1 MKSNHSITSNLSWS
15 SSLDE
20 LYPKGL
26 TKTAQKVSDAGIKS
40 LSDLLWTFPLRVQ
53 LLPIVRSFE
62 SVKES
67 YIFRGRGNVISS
79 RVLPNFKARGKSG
92 ATLLNITLIVQDYY
106 SSKQVSLKWFNAYSS
121 VARKVEKLKNIEFV
135 GTVQVFQ
142 DQYQIIT
149 PEIIELSSSDISQ
162 VLSDFDILSTSLKV
176 QYPTVNTVSTS
187 NLKKIFNKIPN
198 QLWSQLKETISKE
211 ILNKRG
217 LISLIESFHIMHG
230 KEYKGVSWSE
240 ELQEQATQ
248 RLIYEELFQE
258 QLKIYS
264 RKSNNYKKNAN
275 VVSVSEQD
283 VSDIIQIFPYQL
295 TIDQLKVIDEIKVDL
310 YSGYPMMRLVQG
322 DVGCGKTVIAISS
335 ALLAISNKKQAA
347 LMCPTEALAL
357 QHYIEIKELLKYSE
371 ISVSLLLGSTQPK
384 EKKRINLALENGEID
399 FIIGTHSLI
408 QDSLKFKQLAIA
420 IIDEQHKFGVEQRL
434 KLISKGKGSHCL
446 IMTATPIPR
455 SLSLT
460 QYGDLDISTIKMM
473 PQGRKGH
480 KTKIVT
486 PENFS
491 NFLNFVSTRLSMNE
505 QVYIVVPAINES
517 ETQDFLHLTQV
528 LEKFKEIFP
537 EYRVCG
543 LHGQLKADEKTMAF
557 RDFKSHNIDVLIA
570 TSVVEV
576 GINVPNATVMAIL
589 NPERFGLSSLH
600 QLRGRVGRGSKPGF
614 CFLVNDKKISLES
627 MKRLKVIEENNDG
640 FSIAEEDLK
649 IRGEG
654 DIFGKNQS
662 GSITTKKL
670 ANIIIHQRQLLEAK
684 EDLDILI
691 HQKDEIIFEKIQEYS
706 DNMSISATV

>member
-162 VLSDFDILSTSLKV
+162 VLSDFDFLSTSLKV

-275 VVSVSEQD
+275 VVSVSKQD